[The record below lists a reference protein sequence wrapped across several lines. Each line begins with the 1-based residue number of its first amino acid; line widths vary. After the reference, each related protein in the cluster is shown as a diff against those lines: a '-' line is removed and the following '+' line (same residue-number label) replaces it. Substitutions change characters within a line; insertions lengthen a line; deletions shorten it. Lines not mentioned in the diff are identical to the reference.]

1 MSEFVVPPPEQ
12 TAVVKSFGE
21 TIIKNIGQPIRR
33 KEDLRLL
40 TGAGQFTD
48 DFTLPN
54 QSFAAMARSPYPCLL
69 YTSPSPRD

>member
-21 TIIKNIGQPIRR
+21 AIIKNIGQPIRR
-33 KEDLRLL
+33 KEDKRLL

-48 DFTLPN
+48 DFTLPIK
-54 QSFAAMARSPYPCLL
+54 ALPRWPARPIRTL
-69 YTSPSPRD
+69 